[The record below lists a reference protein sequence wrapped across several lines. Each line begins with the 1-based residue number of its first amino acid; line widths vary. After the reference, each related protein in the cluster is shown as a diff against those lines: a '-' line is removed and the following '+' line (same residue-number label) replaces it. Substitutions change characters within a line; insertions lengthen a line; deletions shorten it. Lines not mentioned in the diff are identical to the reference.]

1 MILNMDKNK
10 LLVILP
16 ILIFILMIAIIVIL
30 IVGNDQNS
38 DPRIDNSAGIQCVQG
53 GCSGQLCV
61 ENGTNEIVTTCEWK
75 DEYQCFNDALC
86 EVQDDGKCGW
96 TLTAEYEA
104 CLEFIT
110 GNK

>member
-1 MILNMDKNK
+1 MNKNK
-10 LLVILP
+10 LLIILP
-16 ILIFILMIAIIVIL
+16 ILIFVLMISIIVIL
-30 IVGNDQNS
+30 IMGNSQNT
-38 DPRIDNSAGIQCVQG
+38 DPRIDNSIGIQCVQG

-61 ENGTNEIVTTCEWK
+61 EKGTDAVTTCEWM

-86 EVQDDGKCGW
+86 EVQEDGKCGW

-104 CLEFIT
+104 CMEFIS

>member
-1 MILNMDKNK
+1 MNKNK
-10 LLVILP
+10 LLIILP
-16 ILIFILMIAIIVIL
+16 ILIFILMIAIIVVL
-30 IVGNDQNS
+30 IMGNQNS

-61 ENGTNEIVTTCEWK
+61 EKGSSDGVTTCEWK

-104 CLEFIT
+104 CLEFLT